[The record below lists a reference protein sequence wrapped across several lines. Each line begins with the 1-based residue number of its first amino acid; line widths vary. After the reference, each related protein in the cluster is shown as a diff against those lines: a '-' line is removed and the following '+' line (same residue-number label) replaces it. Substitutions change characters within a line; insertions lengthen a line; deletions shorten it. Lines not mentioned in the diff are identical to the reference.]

1 MAPSRQAFYV
11 CKPDAILFRS
21 SYSSRETRRNPGAEK
36 PMIKATIFDM
46 DGLLIDS
53 EPLWRRAEKSA
64 LRRVGI
70 ELTDRMCHETLGL
83 RTDEVVSHWYDK
95 FPWSGSSHEQVE
107 LELLATV
114 GELISAEGRLLGG
127 VLATLTLLR
136 DAGLRL
142 GIASSSPAPLIETVV
157 ETLGVRHYFTVMSS
171 AADEKRGKPDPAVYL
186 SAARQLR
193 VSPVNCVAFED
204 SMAGVQ
210 SAKSAGMSVIA
221 IPAERNFYE
230 PDCRLADRKLRS
242 LLDFSIEMLCE
253 LTGQENAGGEA

>member
-136 DAGLRL
+136 DAGPTARDSLVL
-142 GIASSSPAPLIETVV
+142 ASALDRDRSRDVGCAALFYRHEFCRRRETGQAGSGS
-157 ETLGVRHYFTVMSS
+157 LPISC
-171 AADEKRGKPDPAVYL
+171 A
-186 SAARQLR
+186 QLR